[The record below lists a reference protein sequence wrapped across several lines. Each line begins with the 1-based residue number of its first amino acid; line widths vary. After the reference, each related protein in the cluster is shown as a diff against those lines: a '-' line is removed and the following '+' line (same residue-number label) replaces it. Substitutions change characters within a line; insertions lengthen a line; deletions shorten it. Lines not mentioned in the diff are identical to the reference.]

1 MSTKTLVLDGQ
12 SLTIEDVVA
21 VAYSRPDEYLFDLS
35 PAAQQRVAR
44 ARQAVE
50 DFVAQRRVVYGI
62 TTGFGAFCNRV
73 IDPEQTAQL

>member
-50 DFVAQRRVVYGI
+50 DFVAQRRVVYAVSY
-62 TTGFGAFCNRV
+62 THLDVYKR
-73 IDPEQTAQL
+73 Q